1 MGTLENLEQL
11 TDRLVEM
18 VTGLR
23 SERDQLRIQ
32 VNDLKNQIGE
42 KEIENIRVTKENQR
56 NFEILEREKMAFQK
70 EKSLMDG
77 QMKSLY
83 QKLSGLLPD
92 ERKVQTPAQDG
103 RGERR
108 P

>member
-23 SERDQLRIQ
+23 GERDRLRMQ
-32 VNDLKNQIGE
+32 VNDLKNQVSE

-70 EKSLMDG
+70 EKSQMDG
-77 QMKSLY
+77 QMNSLY

-92 ERKVQTPAQDG
+92 DQKGQPPVQDG

-108 P
+108 L

>member
-70 EKSLMDG
+70 EKSMMDG
-77 QMKSLY
+77 QMQSLY
-83 QKLSGLLPD
+83 QKLSGLLPE
-92 ERKVQTPAQDG
+92 ERKGQPPIQDS

>member
-92 ERKVQTPAQDG
+92 DRKGQTPVQDG

>member
-1 MGTLENLEQL
+1 MGILENLEQL
-11 TDRLVEM
+11 TDRLAAM

-23 SERDQLRIQ
+23 SERDQLRMQ
-32 VNDLKNQIGE
+32 VNELRNQIGE

-56 NFEILEREKMAFQK
+56 NFEILEREKMDFQK
-70 EKSLMDG
+70 EKSLMDN

-92 ERKVQTPAQDG
+92 DRKGQIPVQDG